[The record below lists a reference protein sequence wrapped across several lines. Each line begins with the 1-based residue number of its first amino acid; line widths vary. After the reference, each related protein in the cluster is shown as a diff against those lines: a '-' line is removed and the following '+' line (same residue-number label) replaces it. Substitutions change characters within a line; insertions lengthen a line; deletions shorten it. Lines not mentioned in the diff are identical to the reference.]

1 MLIKKLPDVSVL
13 VNTKISKCK
22 NKILVVSD
30 LVKKTDNDNKIRKYI
45 SISDYNKF
53 TKEMLDARIKEKE
66 LVK

>member
-22 NKILVVSD
+22 NKIPVVSD
-30 LVKKTDNDNKIRKYI
+30 LVKKTDNHNKIRKYV

>member
-22 NKILVVSD
+22 NKIPVVSD

>member
-22 NKILVVSD
+22 NKIPVVSD
-30 LVKKTDNDNKIRKYI
+30 LVKKTDNDNKIRKYK

>member
-22 NKILVVSD
+22 NKIPAVSD

>member
-13 VNTKISKCK
+13 VNTQISKCT
-22 NKILVVSD
+22 NKIPVVSD
-30 LVKKTDNDNKIRKYI
+30 VVQKTDNDNKIRKYI

>member
-1 MLIKKLPDVSVL
+1 MIKKLPDVSVL

-22 NKILVVSD
+22 NKIPVVSD

>member
-22 NKILVVSD
+22 YKIPVVSD

>member
-22 NKILVVSD
+22 NKIPVVSD
-30 LVKKTDNDNKIRKYI
+30 LVKKTDNDNKIRKYV